1 MRGAPTERLQ
11 QLAEYLGFDLSWDWE
26 EEEARE
32 EELDLAR
39 GAEGE

>member
-1 MRGAPTERLQ
+1 V
-11 QLAEYLGFDLSWDWE
+11 EYLGFDLSWEWE

-32 EELDLAR
+32 EELDMAP